1 MDQYVVTISPFSDKD
16 PTAEPSSHMIVRI
29 DVSGGAAHVVELTV
43 RASAG
48 ADLATGQLP
57 SIDLEQLARVFGPS
71 TAPGAAAVEATAG
84 ATAGVVTELVAAAPP
99 AELVPASAPRPT
111 RRSSGRPSGRAAAA
125 AESRKT
131 DDRKVT
137 AARVYRRMPDP
148 DELRERYAKIGSI
161 AGVAKH
167 YGVPTH
173 TAQGWIGRLRR
184 LGVSS
189 SSGQ

>member
-1 MDQYVVTISPFSDKD
+1 MNQYVVTISPVTEND
-16 PTAEPSSHMIVRI
+16 PTAVSPHMIVRI

-57 SIDLEQLARVFGPS
+57 SIDLERLAQVFGSP
-71 TAPGAAAVEATAG
+71 TAPGAAAVEAASGAAPAG
-84 ATAGVVTELVAAAPP
+84 DDIPDAEPVAAPHEAPAP
-99 AELVPASAPRPT
+99 VPRAVRRASA
-111 RRSSGRPSGRAAAA
+111 RPSGPSGRSGTAI
-125 AESRKT
+125 EQRRN
-131 DDRKVT
+131 DERNVT
-137 AARVYRRMPDP
+137 AARAYRRMPDP
-148 DELRERYAKIGSI
+148 DELKDLYTEIGSI

-184 LGVSS
+184 LGVTTS
-189 SSGQ
+189 